1 MVCVQYIYV
10 DFQCIQ
16 ETNMQ
21 GSFEDHWGFHK
32 SACGTNA
39 KSGER
44 FHQAMMGLFT
54 EESFTPTQQQQQ
66 QGTAVAESDTQR
78 KIRKKCRGRRLS
90 KKLLEKH
97 HDMLGMNNAPHHHES
112 SSESSSE
119 SDSESESHDNSSGCS
134 VLSSSS
140 DSSSKQDEEEEQAML
155 ILRKEARTR
164 DKQYARYV
172 CGAAHFRN
180 LDAVWN
186 RVDGFYVGS
195 YAQEQAIFQNVQN
208 AYLQHALHGGNNNGG
223 NNNGGNNNGRQ
234 VQMTC
239 GNAAKVMTKSA
250 KFQDIVQKVH
260 DNSKQT
266 GIINE
271 VVHSE
276 LEILSILSRSCT
288 LEAILTRW
296 KTQLGCDSDP
306 MCIIHML
313 RRHPITQ
320 AMFGAAVGAVHANN
334 RIMKASARIT
344 KAKMQQMAIDT
355 GLQVRMFVDFL
366 LRHHTE
372 MTDLTQNQLL
382 YTLNYHH

>member
-1 MVCVQYIYV
+1 
-10 DFQCIQ
+10 
-16 ETNMQ
+16 
-21 GSFEDHWGFHK
+21 
-32 SACGTNA
+32 
-39 KSGER
+39 
-44 FHQAMMGLFT
+44 MMGLFT
-54 EESFTPTQQQQQ
+54 EESFTPTQQ

-78 KIRKKCRGRRLS
+78 KIRKRCRGRRLS
-90 KKLLEKH
+90 KKMLEKH
-97 HDMLGMNNAPHHHES
+97 PDMLGMNNAPHHHES
-112 SSESSSE
+112 SSENSSESDSE
-119 SDSESESHDNSSGCS
+119 SDSESESHDSSGCS

-155 ILRKEARTR
+155 TLRKEARTR

-180 LDAVWN
+180 LDAVWS

-208 AYLQHALHGGNNNGG
+208 AYLQHAYLQDG
-223 NNNGGNNNGRQ
+223 NNGRQ

-239 GNAAKVMTKSA
+239 GNAAKVMAKNA

-296 KTQLGCDSDP
+296 KTQLGCDNDP

-313 RRHPITQ
+313 RRHPVTQ

-366 LRHHTE
+366 LRHHTQV
-372 MTDLTQNQLL
+372 TDLTQKQLL